1 MDFTINIPFGS
12 WLTLALSFVVRR
24 ASRAAY
30 ARRFGSAL
38 MALLPL
44 VTTPAWSQ
52 GTGRYEQVL
61 VAGKKMAC
69 QSDGLT
75 TRAATAPVVIFEGGV
90 GAGTENF
97 APLFAGLSAQH
108 IAWFTYA
115 RAGLYGSEADA
126 TVRTDEDVVQRLHA
140 LLQARQVAPPY
151 LLVGH
156 SLGGALVRL
165 FTARYPT
172 EVAGLVLIDPTNFL
186 LTTAEDEQIKIQ
198 SASALGYRALVTH
211 MLDQGA
217 ADPHVSAP
225 VRGDM
230 QRLADANRTT
240 YFPGY
245 SALPAL
251 PDIPVTILLAYN
263 SPIEQSESELFAQ
276 WHINGPAWFAQVNRY
291 RVQHFAELLAHQ
303 HHSALVLLPGYVHVI
318 HHMNPG
324 LVVTTIRDVYTQA
337 QTTSK

>member
-1 MDFTINIPFGS
+1 MRFTDISPLEG
-12 WLTLALSFVVRR
+12 WLAFVLSFAVRR
-24 ASRAAY
+24 AFRAVYASRMGL
-30 ARRFGSAL
+30 RI

-44 VTTPAWSQ
+44 FSTAAWSQ
-52 GTGRYEQVL
+52 SPGRYEQVV
-61 VAGKKMAC
+61 VAGKKIAC
-69 QSDGLT
+69 QSDGLA
-75 TRAATAPVVIFEGGV
+75 TRPSAAPVVIFEGGV

-115 RAGLYGSEADA
+115 RAGLHGSEADA
-126 TVRTDEDVVQRLHA
+126 TVRTDDDVVQRLHA
-140 LLQARQVAPPY
+140 LLQARRVAPPY

-198 SASALGYRALVTH
+198 SASALGYRALFTR

-217 ADPHVSAP
+217 ADRQIPAP

-230 QRLADANRTT
+230 QRAADANRTT

-251 PDIPVTILLAYN
+251 PDIPVTVLLAYN
-263 SPIEQSESELFAQ
+263 SPIERGEADLCMQ
-276 WHINGPAWFAQVNRY
+276 WRIDCPAWFAQVNRY
-291 RVQHFAELLAHQ
+291 RVQHFAELLARQ

-337 QTTSK
+337 LVPPK